1 MMTDPVAD
9 LLVRI
14 QNAGKRGHES
24 LVVPASKLKG
34 EMLRVL
40 KEEGFITSYEPETVE
55 GHPHFQIRLR
65 YLAEGQPMITGMKR
79 VSRPGLRVYVGKRDI
94 GRVRGGMGI
103 SILSTSKGIM
113 TDRQCRAA
121 ETGGEVLCQV
131 W

>member
-1 MMTDPVAD
+1 MMTDPIAD

-14 QNAGKRGHES
+14 QNAAQRGHET

-40 KEEGFITSYEPETVE
+40 KEEGFITSYEAETIE

-65 YLAEGQPMITGMKR
+65 YITEGEPMITGMKR

-94 GRVRGGMGI
+94 GRVWGGMGI
-103 SILSTSKGIM
+103 SILSTSKGLM

>member
-14 QNAGKRGHES
+14 KNAGERGHETFM
-24 LVVPASKLKG
+24 VPASKLKG
-34 EMLRVL
+34 DMLRVL
-40 KEEGFITSYEPETVE
+40 KEEGFITSYEADAIE
-55 GHPHFQIRLR
+55 GRPHFQVRLR
-65 YLAEGQPMITGMKR
+65 YIAEGQPMITGTKR

-121 ETGGEVLCQV
+121 ETGGEVLCEV

>member
-14 QNAGKRGHES
+14 KNAGKRGHES

>member
-1 MMTDPVAD
+1 MMTDPVGD

-14 QNAGKRGHES
+14 KNAAARGHDT
-24 LVVPASKLKG
+24 LLVPASSLKG
-34 EMLRVL
+34 EVLRVL
-40 KEEGFITSYEPETVE
+40 KEEGFITSYEAETVE
-55 GHPHFQIRLR
+55 GHPQFQIRLR
-65 YLAEGQPMITGMKR
+65 YITEGQPMITGMKR

-103 SILSTSKGIM
+103 SILSTSKGVM

>member
-14 QNAGKRGHES
+14 QNAAKRGHET

-65 YLAEGQPMITGMKR
+65 YISEGQPMITGMKR
-79 VSRPGLRVYVGKRDI
+79 VSRPGLRVYVGKGDI
-94 GRVRGGMGI
+94 RRVRGGMGI
-103 SILSTSKGIM
+103 SIMSTSKGVM